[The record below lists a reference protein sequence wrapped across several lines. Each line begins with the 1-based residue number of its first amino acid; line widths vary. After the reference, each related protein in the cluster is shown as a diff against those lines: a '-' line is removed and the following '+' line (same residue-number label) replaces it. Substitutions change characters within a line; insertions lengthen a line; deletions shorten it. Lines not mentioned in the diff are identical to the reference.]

1 MQVVR
6 EKLYRNLHQEVPY
19 NARVMPV
26 SFKTLTDG
34 SWRFEQNIVVP
45 TNHVSPPMQF
55 VVIMRSIWFNACII
69 ATPDICVSNAL
80 GMCLEVLWCVLVL
93 WNVLASGK
101 TAWVIRTRLA
111 LHACVCFS
119 LKLGLT

>member
-45 TNHVSPPMQF
+45 TNHVSHPHVDYCHIFEAACGLTHACYYAKHVPGF
-55 VVIMRSIWFNACII
+55 CTLACILMLQCI
-69 ATPDICVSNAL
+69 VVPCLAYSMGNQKLPFMHVCACVSGSA
-80 GMCLEVLWCVLVL
+80 
-93 WNVLASGK
+93 
-101 TAWVIRTRLA
+101 
-111 LHACVCFS
+111 
-119 LKLGLT
+119 

>member
-45 TNHVSPPMQF
+45 TNHVSHPH
-55 VVIMRSIWFNACII
+55 
-69 ATPDICVSNAL
+69 
-80 GMCLEVLWCVLVL
+80 
-93 WNVLASGK
+93 ASCSHDSRA
-101 TAWVIRTRLA
+101 AWGPT
-111 LHACVCFS
+111 HACVILCQTCAWVMHFGVYS
-119 LKLGLT
+119 DAAEFFGATVYFGEVAFGIQRG

>member
-19 NARVMPV
+19 NVRVTPV

-45 TNHVSPPMQF
+45 TNHVRF
-55 VVIMRSIWFNACII
+55 VTMLVQRAERCTS
-69 ATPDICVSNAL
+69 DI
-80 GMCLEVLWCVLVL
+80 
-93 WNVLASGK
+93 
-101 TAWVIRTRLA
+101 
-111 LHACVCFS
+111 
-119 LKLGLT
+119 

>member
-19 NARVMPV
+19 NVRVMPV

-45 TNHVSPPMQF
+45 TNHVSLL
-55 VVIMRSIWFNACII
+55 
-69 ATPDICVSNAL
+69 TL
-80 GMCLEVLWCVLVL
+80 LVQR
-93 WNVLASGK
+93 AECC
-101 TAWVIRTRLA
+101 TCDT
-111 LHACVCFS
+111 
-119 LKLGLT
+119 

>member
-45 TNHVSPPMQF
+45 TNHVSHFHASRCHIPE
-55 VVIMRSIWFNACII
+55 A
-69 ATPDICVSNAL
+69 
-80 GMCLEVLWCVLVL
+80 
-93 WNVLASGK
+93 ASGP
-101 TAWVIRTRLA
+101 T
-111 LHACVCFS
+111 HAYYYAKHVP
-119 LKLGLT
+119 G